1 MQQLL
6 NFLPIAVFVG
16 VFFAADIYLATAA
29 LMAAVTLQIA
39 LVKVM
44 GRPIGRELVLTFWAS
59 ILFGGLTLF
68 LRDETFIQWKPTVV
82 NWLLAASLIGA
93 HFMGR
98 NLIEKLLGGQLNLPE
113 AVWTRLS
120 FGWAAGFFLAGA
132 LNLVVAYGFSMEFW
146 VTYKLVGGFGLTFAY
161 IALTIY
167 YLHRQGLLVPPVAER
182 DAAEGDG

>member
-29 LMAAVTLQIA
+29 LMAAVTLQIG
-39 LVKVM
+39 LLKVM
-44 GRPIGRELVLTFWAS
+44 GRPIGRELTLTFWAS

-82 NWLLAASLIGA
+82 NWLLAGSLIGA

-98 NLIEKLLGGQLNLPE
+98 NLIEKLLGGQLRLPE

-120 FGWAAGFFLAGA
+120 FGWAAGFFFAGA

-167 YLHRQGLLVPPVAER
+167 YLHRQGLLVPSVAER

>member
-6 NFLPIAVFVG
+6 NFLPIAAFVG

-29 LMAAVTLQIA
+29 LMGAVTLQIA
-39 LVKVM
+39 LMKVM
-44 GRPIGRELVLTFWAS
+44 GRPIGRELKLTFWVS
-59 ILFGGLTLF
+59 ILFGGLTLL

-93 HFMGR
+93 HLMGR
-98 NLIEKLLGGQLNLPE
+98 NLIEKLLGGQLSLPE

-120 FGWAAGFFLAGA
+120 FGWAAAFFLAGA

-146 VTYKLVGGFGLTFAY
+146 VTYKLVGGFGLTFLY
-161 IALTIY
+161 IALTFY
-167 YLHRQGLLVPPVAER
+167 YLHRQGLLVPPVAQQ
-182 DAAEGDG
+182 DAAEGDR